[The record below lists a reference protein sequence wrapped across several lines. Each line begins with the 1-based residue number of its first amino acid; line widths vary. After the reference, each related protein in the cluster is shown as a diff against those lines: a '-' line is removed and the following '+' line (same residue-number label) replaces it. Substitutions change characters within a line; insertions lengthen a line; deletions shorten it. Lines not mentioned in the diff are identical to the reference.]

1 MTIRIGI
8 NGFGRIGRT
17 LLRVLAETGAD
28 DIEVVA
34 INDPAPAEALAHL
47 LEFDSVHGRFPHPV
61 TLEGGMISFGRGPV
75 RLTGYQDPADLPWSD
90 VDLALECS
98 GHFTRIA
105 DAERHFRNGSGRV
118 LLSAPAKGDGPTVVY
133 GVNHDKIT
141 PQDRLISNGSCTTNC
156 LAPVA
161 RVLHDAF
168 GITRGMMTTV
178 HCYTTSQPVHD
189 APHADLYR
197 GRAAG
202 LSMIPTS
209 TGAAETMGLVIPELD
224 GLITGQAIR
233 VPAPNVSCIDL
244 SVDVSRPVTPDMVND
259 AMRAA
264 AAGPMKGI
272 IGITERKLVS
282 RDFARDPHSAIFA
295 TDQTRV
301 QSDTLV
307 RVLAWYDNEWG
318 FSCRL
323 RDMIGVVGW
332 QGR

>member
-1 MTIRIGI
+1 MAIRIGI

-17 LLRVLAETGAD
+17 LLRVLAETGTD
-28 DIEVVA
+28 DITVVA

-61 TLEGGMISFGRGPV
+61 TLEGDTIRFGKGPV
-75 RLTGYQDPADLPWSD
+75 RISGHQDPANLPWGD
-90 VDLALECS
+90 IDIALECS

-105 DAERHFRNGSGRV
+105 DAERHFQNGSGRV
-118 LLSAPAKGDGPTVVY
+118 LLSAPARGDGPTVVY
-133 GVNHDKIT
+133 GVNHDRISSD
-141 PQDRLISNGSCTTNC
+141 DRLISNGSCTTNC

-161 RVLHDAF
+161 KVLHDAF

-197 GRAAG
+197 GRAAA

-244 SVDVSRPVTPDMVND
+244 SVDVSRAVTVEEVND
-259 AMRAA
+259 AVRTAA
-264 AAGPMKGI
+264 NGPMRGI
-272 IGITERKLVS
+272 IGITDRKLVS
-282 RDFARDPHSAIFA
+282 QDFARDPHSAIFA

-301 QSDTLV
+301 QSGTLV

-323 RDMIGVVGW
+323 RDMIRVVAATN
-332 QGR
+332 R

>member
-1 MTIRIGI
+1 MSIRIGI

-17 LLRVLAETGAD
+17 LLRVLATSPSE

-47 LEFDSVHGRFPHPV
+47 LEFDSVHGRFPNPV
-61 TLEGGMISFGRGPV
+61 ILDKGSIDFGRGPV
-75 RLTGYQDPADLPWSD
+75 RLSDLQDPAKLPWDD
-90 VDLALECS
+90 VDIALECS

-105 DAERHFRNGSGRV
+105 DAERHFSNGSGRV
-118 LLSAPAKGDGPTVVY
+118 LLSAPAKGEGPTVVF
-133 GVNHDKIT
+133 GVNHDRIT
-141 PQDRLISNGSCTTNC
+141 RSHRLISNGSCTTNC

-168 GITRGMMTTV
+168 GIKRGMMTTV

-209 TGAAETMGLVIPELD
+209 TGAAETMGLVIPELK

-244 SVDVSRPVTPDMVND
+244 TVDLACDVTVQEVND
-259 AMRAA
+259 TMRAA
-264 AAGPMKGI
+264 ADGPMKGI
-272 IGITERKLVS
+272 IGITDRQLVS
-282 RDFARDPHSAIFA
+282 RDFARDPHSAVFA

-301 QSDTLV
+301 QSGSLL

-323 RDMIGVVGW
+323 RDMIRVVAA
-332 QGR
+332 QG